1 MTRGADIIAVIILI
15 ALAIAVIVY
24 LLHWLYRRSSKEV
37 SFVRTGM
44 FGEKVIISGGAFVLP
59 IIHNITQVGMR
70 TLCIIIKRGGEKSL
84 ITSDRMRAELISEFY
99 VRVAPDKKAV
109 SIAAQTLGNRTLNP
123 EHLKEL
129 VQGRFVDALG
139 VVAARMTLDEIQEN
153 RGQYVKEVTKIAEES
168 IGHTGLELETVSLT
182 GLDQAPIEMF
192 NPSNTFDSQGLTRLT
207 EQIESRRK
215 KRNDI
220 QQETKVQIHN
230 KDLETIQKELE
241 IEKNKEFSR
250 FKQEREISNQKA
262 NERAETIKQKAEK
275 EREAEEA
282 EIRAEEEIEKAKI
295 SQGQVIEVEK
305 RLTET
310 RLIEEIEKRRREQNE
325 LEQNASLDIRQKNLD
340 TEIKIL
346 DLDKQS
352 EYARLEKQRLVDI
365 KKAQERAE
373 ILREQAERQ
382 RDAEEAQIISEEQIK
397 NAKIS
402 QQKNVDA
409 YRITAEKETR
419 LLDIEK
425 AKRLKIEEYQ
435 KELEVIDKSKS
446 VLKSKAEEEAARAK
460 AVEAE
465 EKANSTR
472 YIEKAQGIKQV
483 EVISAASKAEQ
494 DKYETLAAKLRYEID
509 AAGKK
514 ALNTAENLRSD
525 ASRRSALRL
534 KLADKIESIIRESV
548 KPMANIGDIK
558 ILDVSGLPGF
568 SGGNPEGGNAV
579 GSSGGKGDSTGR
591 GGNLA
596 DSVVNSALRYRAHQ
610 PFLDSLLKEIGMSPG
625 EISNIRNILGDYDN
639 PKKDFHMNFDKDPTK
654 PTKEIRS
661 VKKSK

>member
-44 FGEKVIISGGAFVLP
+44 FGEKVVISGGAFVLP

-70 TLCIIIKRGGEKSL
+70 TLSLTIKRSGDKSL
-84 ITSDRMRAELISEFY
+84 ITKDRMRAELVTEFY
-99 VRVAPDKKAV
+99 TKVPPEKKSV
-109 SIAAQTLGNRTLNP
+109 STAAQTLGNRTLDP
-123 EHLKEL
+123 EHLREV
-129 VQGRFVDALG
+129 VQGRFADALG
-139 VVAARMTLDEIQEN
+139 EVAANMTLDEIQEN
-153 RGQYVKEVTKIAEES
+153 RGQFVKEVTKIADES
-168 IGHTGLELETVSLT
+168 IGHTGLALETVSMIS
-182 GLDQAPIEMF
+182 LDQTPIEQF
-192 NPSNTFDSQGLTRLT
+192 NPANTFDSQGLTQLT
-207 EQIESRRK
+207 EQIEARKK

-220 QQETKVQIHN
+220 TQDTKISIEN
-230 KDLETIQKELE
+230 KNLETIQKELE
-241 IEKNKEFSR
+241 IKKNEEFSR
-250 FKQEREISNQKA
+250 YKQEREIAIQKA
-262 NERAETIKQKAEK
+262 NERTETIKQRSER

-282 EIRAEEEIEKAKI
+282 EIRSQEEIEVAKI
-295 SQGQVIEVEK
+295 SQNQVIEVER

-325 LEQNASLDIRQKNLD
+325 LEQNAALDIRQKNLD
-340 TEIKIL
+340 TEVKIL
-346 DLDKQS
+346 NLDKES

-373 ILREQAERQ
+373 IIREQSERQ

-409 YRITAEKETR
+409 YRIAAEKETR

-425 AKRLKIEEYQ
+425 AKRLKIEEHQ

-446 VLKSKAEEEAARAK
+446 VLKSKAEEESARAK

-494 DKYETLAAKLRYEID
+494 DKYVTLAAKLRYEID

-558 ILDVSGLPGF
+558 IIDVNGLPGF
-568 SGGNPEGGNAV
+568 SGGNPDGGNAV

-591 GGNLA
+591 SGNLA

-610 PFLDSLLKEIGMSPG
+610 PFLDSLLKEIGMNPG

-654 PTKEIRS
+654 S
-661 VKKSK
+661 VPSRKNPKK

>member
-44 FGEKVIISGGAFVLP
+44 FGEKVVISGGAFVLP

-70 TLCIIIKRGGEKSL
+70 TLSLTIKRSGDKSL
-84 ITSDRMRAELISEFY
+84 ITKDRMRAELVTEFY
-99 VRVAPDKKAV
+99 TKVPPDKKAV
-109 SIAAQTLGNRTLNP
+109 STAAQTLGNRTLDP
-123 EHLKEL
+123 EHLREV
-129 VQGRFVDALG
+129 VQGRFADALG
-139 VVAARMTLDEIQEN
+139 EVAANMTLDEIQEN
-153 RGQYVKEVTKIAEES
+153 RGQFVKEVTKIADES
-168 IGHTGLELETVSLT
+168 IGHTGLALETVSMIS
-182 GLDQAPIEMF
+182 LDQTPIEQF
-192 NPSNTFDSQGLTRLT
+192 NPANTFDSQGLTQLT
-207 EQIESRRK
+207 EQIESRKK

-220 QQETKVQIHN
+220 TQDTKISIEN
-230 KDLETIQKELE
+230 KNLETIQKELE
-241 IEKNKEFSR
+241 IKKNEEFSR
-250 FKQEREISNQKA
+250 YKQEREIAIQKA
-262 NERAETIKQKAEK
+262 NERTETIKQRSER

-282 EIRAEEEIEKAKI
+282 EIRSQEEIEVAKI
-295 SQGQVIEVEK
+295 SQNQVIEVER

-310 RLIEEIEKRRREQNE
+310 RLVEEIEKRRREQNE
-325 LEQNASLDIRQKNLD
+325 LEQNAALDIRQKNLD
-340 TEIKIL
+340 TEVKIL
-346 DLDKQS
+346 NLDKES
-352 EYARLEKQRLVDI
+352 EYARLEKQRSVDI

-373 ILREQAERQ
+373 IIKEQAERQ
-382 RDAEEAQIISEEQIK
+382 RDSEEAQIISEEQIK

-409 YRITAEKETR
+409 YRISAEKETR

-425 AKRLKIEEYQ
+425 AKRLKLEEHQ
-435 KELEVIDKSKS
+435 KELEIIDKSKA
-446 VLKSKAEEEAARAK
+446 VLKSKAEEEATRAK

-483 EVISAASKAEQ
+483 DVISAASKAEQ
-494 DKYETLAAKLRYEID
+494 DKYSTLAAKLRYEID

-558 ILDVSGLPGF
+558 IVDVNGLPGF
-568 SGGNPEGGNAV
+568 SGGNPDGGNAV

-591 GGNLA
+591 SGNLA

-610 PFLDSLLKEIGMSPG
+610 PFLDSLLKEIGMNPG

-654 PTKEIRS
+654 S
-661 VKKSK
+661 VASRKNPKK

>member
-1 MTRGADIIAVIILI
+1 MTRGADIIAAIILLALVI
-15 ALAIAVIVY
+15 AIIVY

-44 FGEKVIISGGAFVLP
+44 LGEKVVISGGAFVLP

-70 TLCIIIKRGGEKSL
+70 TLSINIKRSGEKSL
-84 ITSDRMRAELISEFY
+84 ITKDRMRAELVTEFFTK
-99 VRVAPDKKAV
+99 VPPEERAV
-109 SIAAQTLGNRTLNP
+109 GTAAQTLGNRTLDP
-123 EHLKEL
+123 EHLRE
-129 VQGRFVDALG
+129 VVAGRFADALG
-139 VVAARMTLDEIQEN
+139 EVAAKMTLDEIQEN
-153 RGQYVKEVTKIAEES
+153 RGQFVKEVTKIANES
-168 IGHTGLELETVSLT
+168 IGHTGLALETVSIIS
-182 GLDQAPIEMF
+182 LDQTPIEQF
-192 NPSNTFDSQGLTRLT
+192 NPANTFDSQGLTQLT
-207 EQIESRRK
+207 EQIESRKK

-220 QQETKVQIHN
+220 TQDTKISIEN
-230 KDLETIQKELE
+230 KNLETIQKELE
-241 IEKNKEFSR
+241 IKKNEEFSR
-250 FKQEREISNQKA
+250 YKQEREIAIQKA
-262 NERAETIKQKAEK
+262 NEKTETIKQRSER

-282 EIRAEEEIEKAKI
+282 EIRSQEEIEVAKI
-295 SQGQVIEVEK
+295 SQNQVIEVERK
-305 RLTET
+305 LTET

-325 LEQNASLDIRQKNLD
+325 LEQNAALDIRQKNLD
-340 TEIKIL
+340 TEVKIL
-346 DLDKQS
+346 NLDKES

-373 ILREQAERQ
+373 IIKEQAERQ
-382 RDAEEAQIISEEQIK
+382 RDSEEAQIISEEQIK

-425 AKRLKIEEYQ
+425 AKRLRIEEHQ

-446 VLKSKAEEEAARAK
+446 VLKSKAEEESARAK

-509 AAGKK
+509 ASGKK

-558 ILDVSGLPGF
+558 IVDVNGLPGF
-568 SGGNPEGGNAV
+568 SGGNPDGGNVV
-579 GSSGGKGDSTGR
+579 GSGSSNNDNPGR

-610 PFLDSLLKEIGMSPG
+610 PFLDSLLNEIGMNPG

-654 PTKEIRS
+654 S
-661 VKKSK
+661 VPSRKNPKK

>member
-44 FGEKVIISGGAFVLP
+44 FGEKVVISGGAFVLP

-70 TLCIIIKRGGEKSL
+70 TLSLTIKRSGDKSL
-84 ITSDRMRAELISEFY
+84 ITKDRMRAELVTEFY
-99 VRVAPDKKAV
+99 TKVPPEKKSV
-109 SIAAQTLGNRTLNP
+109 STAAQTLGNRTLDP
-123 EHLKEL
+123 EHLREV
-129 VQGRFVDALG
+129 VQGRFADALG
-139 VVAARMTLDEIQEN
+139 EVAANMTLDEIQEN
-153 RGQYVKEVTKIAEES
+153 RGQFVKEVTKIADES
-168 IGHTGLELETVSLT
+168 IGHTGLALETVSMIS
-182 GLDQAPIEMF
+182 LDQTPIEQF
-192 NPSNTFDSQGLTRLT
+192 NPANTFDSQGLTQLT
-207 EQIESRRK
+207 EQIEARKK

-220 QQETKVQIHN
+220 TQDTKISIEN
-230 KDLETIQKELE
+230 KNLETIQKELE
-241 IEKNKEFSR
+241 IKKNEEFSR
-250 FKQEREISNQKA
+250 YKQEREIAIQKA
-262 NERAETIKQKAEK
+262 NERTETIKQRSER

-282 EIRAEEEIEKAKI
+282 EIRSQEEIEVAKI
-295 SQGQVIEVEK
+295 SQNQVIEVEK

-325 LEQNASLDIRQKNLD
+325 LEQNAALDIRQKNLD
-340 TEIKIL
+340 TEVKIL
-346 DLDKQS
+346 NLDKES
-352 EYARLEKQRLVDI
+352 EYARLEKQRSVDI

-373 ILREQAERQ
+373 IIKEQAERQ
-382 RDAEEAQIISEEQIK
+382 RDSEEAQIISEEQIK

-409 YRITAEKETR
+409 YRISAEKETR

-425 AKRLKIEEYQ
+425 AKRIKLEEHQ
-435 KELEVIDKSKS
+435 KELEIIDKSKA
-446 VLKSKAEEEAARAK
+446 VLKSKAEEEATRAK

-483 EVISAASKAEQ
+483 DVISAASKAEQ
-494 DKYETLAAKLRYEID
+494 DKYSTLAAKLRYEID

-558 ILDVSGLPGF
+558 IVDVNGLPGF
-568 SGGNPEGGNAV
+568 SGGNPDGGNAV

-591 GGNLA
+591 SGNLA

-610 PFLDSLLKEIGMSPG
+610 PFLDSLLKEIGMNPG

-654 PTKEIRS
+654 S
-661 VKKSK
+661 VPSRKNPKK

>member
-15 ALAIAVIVY
+15 ALAIAIIVY

-44 FGEKVIISGGAFVLP
+44 FGEKVVISGGAFVLP

-70 TLCIIIKRGGEKSL
+70 TLSLTIKRSGDKSL
-84 ITSDRMRAELISEFY
+84 ITKDRMRAELVTEFFTK
-99 VRVAPDKKAV
+99 VPPEKKAV
-109 SIAAQTLGNRTLNP
+109 STAAQTLGNRTLDP
-123 EHLKEL
+123 EHLREV
-129 VQGRFVDALG
+129 VQGRFADALG
-139 VVAARMTLDEIQEN
+139 EVAAKMSLDEIQEN
-153 RGQYVKEVTKIAEES
+153 RGQFVKEVTKIADES
-168 IGHTGLELETVSLT
+168 IGHTGLALETVSMIS
-182 GLDQAPIEMF
+182 LDQTPIEQF
-192 NPSNTFDSQGLTRLT
+192 NPANTFDSQGLTQLT
-207 EQIESRRK
+207 EQIEARKK

-220 QQETKVQIHN
+220 TQDTKISIEN
-230 KDLETIQKELE
+230 KNLETIQKELE
-241 IEKNKEFSR
+241 IKKNEEFSR
-250 FKQEREISNQKA
+250 YKQEREIAIQKA
-262 NERAETIKQKAEK
+262 NEKTETIKQRSER

-282 EIRAEEEIEKAKI
+282 EIRSQEEIEVAKI
-295 SQGQVIEVEK
+295 SQNQVIEVEK

-325 LEQNASLDIRQKNLD
+325 LEQNAALDIRQKNLD
-340 TEIKIL
+340 TEVKIL
-346 DLDKQS
+346 NLDKES

-373 ILREQAERQ
+373 IIKEQAERQ
-382 RDAEEAQIISEEQIK
+382 RDSEEAQIISEEQIK

-409 YRITAEKETR
+409 YRISAEKETR

-425 AKRLKIEEYQ
+425 AKRLKLEEHQ
-435 KELEVIDKSKS
+435 KELEIIDKSKT
-446 VLKSKAEEEAARAK
+446 VLKSKAEEEVTRAK
-460 AVEAE
+460 AIEAE

-483 EVISAASKAEQ
+483 DVISAASKAEQ
-494 DKYETLAAKLRYEID
+494 DKYSTLAAKLRYEID

-558 ILDVSGLPGF
+558 IVDVNGLPGF
-568 SGGNPEGGNAV
+568 SGGISDGGNAA
-579 GSSGGKGDSTGR
+579 GSGGGKDDNTGR
-591 GGNLA
+591 SGNLA

-610 PFLDSLLKEIGMSPG
+610 PFLDSLLKEIGMNPG

-654 PTKEIRS
+654 S
-661 VKKSK
+661 VPSRKNPKK

>member
-44 FGEKVIISGGAFVLP
+44 FGEKVVISGGAFVLP

-70 TLCIIIKRGGEKSL
+70 TLSLTIKRSGDKSL
-84 ITSDRMRAELISEFY
+84 ITKDRMRAELVTEFY
-99 VRVAPDKKAV
+99 TKVPPDKKAV
-109 SIAAQTLGNRTLNP
+109 STAAQTLGNRTLDP
-123 EHLKEL
+123 EHLREV
-129 VQGRFVDALG
+129 VQGRFADALG
-139 VVAARMTLDEIQEN
+139 EVAAKMTLDEIQEN
-153 RGQYVKEVTKIAEES
+153 RGQFVKEVTKIADES
-168 IGHTGLELETVSLT
+168 IGHTGLALETVSLIS
-182 GLDQAPIEMF
+182 LDQTPIEQF
-192 NPSNTFDSQGLTRLT
+192 NPANTFDSQGLTQLT
-207 EQIESRRK
+207 EQIEARKK

-220 QQETKVQIHN
+220 TQDTKISIEN
-230 KDLETIQKELE
+230 KNLETIQKELE
-241 IEKNKEFSR
+241 IKKNEEFSR
-250 FKQEREISNQKA
+250 YKQEREIAIQKA
-262 NERAETIKQKAEK
+262 NERTETIKQRAVR

-282 EIRAEEEIEKAKI
+282 EIRSQEEIEVAKI
-295 SQGQVIEVEK
+295 SQNQVIEVER

-325 LEQNASLDIRQKNLD
+325 LEQNATLDIRQKNLD

-373 ILREQAERQ
+373 IIREQSERQ

-409 YRITAEKETR
+409 YRIAAEKETR

-425 AKRLKIEEYQ
+425 AKRLKIEEHQ

-446 VLKSKAEEEAARAK
+446 VLKSKAEEESARAK
-460 AVEAE
+460 AIEAE

-494 DKYETLAAKLRYEID
+494 DKYVTLAAKLRYEID

-558 ILDVSGLPGF
+558 IIDVNGLPGF
-568 SGGNPEGGNAV
+568 SGGNPDGGNAV
-579 GSSGGKGDSTGR
+579 GSSEGKGDSTGR
-591 GGNLA
+591 SGNLA

-610 PFLDSLLKEIGMSPG
+610 PFLDSLLNEIGMNPG

-654 PTKEIRS
+654 S
-661 VKKSK
+661 VPSRKNPKK

>member
-70 TLCIIIKRGGEKSL
+70 TLSLTIKRSGDKSL
-84 ITSDRMRAELISEFY
+84 ITKDRMRAELVTEFY
-99 VRVAPDKKAV
+99 TKVPPDKKAV
-109 SIAAQTLGNRTLNP
+109 STAAQTLGNRTLDP
-123 EHLKEL
+123 EHLREV
-129 VQGRFVDALG
+129 VQGRFADALG
-139 VVAARMTLDEIQEN
+139 EVAANMTLDEIQEN
-153 RGQYVKEVTKIAEES
+153 RGQFVKEVTKIADES
-168 IGHTGLELETVSLT
+168 IGHTGLALETVSMIS
-182 GLDQAPIEMF
+182 LDQTPIEQF
-192 NPSNTFDSQGLTRLT
+192 NPANTFDSQGLTQLT
-207 EQIESRRK
+207 EQIEARKK

-220 QQETKVQIHN
+220 TQDTRISIEN
-230 KDLETIQKELE
+230 KNLETIQKELE
-241 IEKNKEFSR
+241 IKKNEEFSR
-250 FKQEREISNQKA
+250 YKQEREIAIQKA
-262 NERAETIKQKAEK
+262 NERTETIKQRAER

-282 EIRAEEEIEKAKI
+282 EIRSQEEIEVAKI
-295 SQGQVIEVEK
+295 SQNQVIEVERK
-305 RLTET
+305 LTET
-310 RLIEEIEKRRREQNE
+310 RLIDEIEKRRREQNE
-325 LEQNASLDIRQKNLD
+325 LEQNAALEIRQKNLD
-340 TEIKIL
+340 TEVKIL
-346 DLDKQS
+346 NLDKES

-373 ILREQAERQ
+373 IIKEQSERQ
-382 RDAEEAQIISEEQIK
+382 RDSEEAQIISEEQIK

-409 YRITAEKETR
+409 YRIAAEKETR

-425 AKRLKIEEYQ
+425 AKRLKLEEHQ
-435 KELEVIDKSKS
+435 KELEIIDKSKA
-446 VLKSKAEEEAARAK
+446 VLKSKAEEEVARAK

-483 EVISAASKAEQ
+483 DVISAASKAEQ
-494 DKYETLAAKLRYEID
+494 DKYSTLAAKLRYEID

-558 ILDVSGLPGF
+558 IVDVNGLPGF
-568 SGGNPEGGNAV
+568 SGGNPDGGNAV
-579 GSSGGKGDSTGR
+579 GSSGGKGDSAGR
-591 GGNLA
+591 SGNLA

-610 PFLDSLLKEIGMSPG
+610 PFLDSLLKEIGMNPG

-654 PTKEIRS
+654 S
-661 VKKSK
+661 VPSRKNPKK

>member
-1 MTRGADIIAVIILI
+1 MTQGADIIATIILI
-15 ALAIAVIVY
+15 ALAIAIIVY
-24 LLHWLYRRSSKEV
+24 LLHWLYRRSSKEI

-44 FGEKVIISGGAFVLP
+44 FGEKVVISGGAFVLP
-59 IIHNITQVGMR
+59 IIHNITQVGMS
-70 TLCIIIKRGGEKSL
+70 TLCIIVKRSGDKAL
-84 ITSDRMRAELISEFY
+84 ITSDRMRAEILAEFY
-99 VRVAPDKKAV
+99 VRVAPDKKSVA
-109 SIAAQTLGNRTLNP
+109 IAAQTLGNRTLDP

-129 VQGRFVDALG
+129 VQGRFVDALSII
-139 VVAARMTLDEIQEN
+139 AATMTIDEIQEN
-153 RGQYVKEVTKIAEES
+153 RGKYVKEVTNIAEES

-182 GLDQAPIEMF
+182 GLDQAPIELF

-207 EQIESRRK
+207 EQIEARRK

-220 QQETKVQIHN
+220 KQDTKIQIEN

-241 IEKNKEFSR
+241 IQKDKEFAKY
-250 FKQEREISNQKA
+250 KQEREISNQKSLEKTETVKIKA
-262 NERAETIKQKAEK
+262 QNEI
-275 EREAEEA
+275 EAEEA
-282 EIRAEEEIEKAKI
+282 EIKAAEEIEKAKI
-295 SQGQVIEVEK
+295 SQAQVIEVEK

-310 RLIEEIEKRRREQNE
+310 RLIEEIERRRKEQNE
-325 LEQNASLDIRQKNLD
+325 LEQSASLSIREKNLE

-373 ILREQAERQ
+373 IVKEQSERN
-382 RDAEEAQIISEEQIK
+382 RDAEEAQIISEEQVK

-402 QQKNVDA
+402 QQKNIDS
-409 YRITAEKETR
+409 YRITAERETR

-425 AKRLKIEEYQ
+425 AKRIKLEEHQ
-435 KELEVIDKSKS
+435 KELEIIDKSKT
-446 VLKSKAEEEAARAK
+446 VLKSKAEEEATRAK
-460 AVEAE
+460 VLEAE
-465 EKANSTR
+465 EKAQSAKF
-472 YIEKAQGIKQV
+472 IEKAEGIKQV

-494 DKYETLAAKLRYEID
+494 DRFATLATKLRYEID

-534 KLADKIESIIRESV
+534 KLAEKIEDIIRESV

-558 ILDVSGLPGF
+558 IVDVNGLPGF
-568 SGGNPEGGNAV
+568 SGGV
-579 GSSGGKGDSTGR
+579 SGGGSGSGDLISTGGGR
-591 GGNLA
+591 DGNLA

-610 PFLDSLLKEIGMSPG
+610 PFLDSLLKEIGMNPG
-625 EISNIRNILGDYDN
+625 EISNIRNILGDYEN

-654 PTKEIRS
+654 N
-661 VKKSK
+661 SKPKNSKT

>member
-70 TLCIIIKRGGEKSL
+70 TLSLTIKRSGDKSL
-84 ITSDRMRAELISEFY
+84 ITKDRMRAELVTEFY
-99 VRVAPDKKAV
+99 TKVPPDKKAV
-109 SIAAQTLGNRTLNP
+109 STAAQTLGNRTLDP
-123 EHLKEL
+123 EHLREV
-129 VQGRFVDALG
+129 VQGRFADALG
-139 VVAARMTLDEIQEN
+139 EVAAKMTLDEIQEN
-153 RGQYVKEVTKIAEES
+153 RGQFVKEVTKIADES
-168 IGHTGLELETVSLT
+168 IGHTGLALETVSLIS
-182 GLDQAPIEMF
+182 LDQTPIEQF
-192 NPSNTFDSQGLTRLT
+192 NPANTFDSQGLTQLT
-207 EQIESRRK
+207 EQIEARKK

-220 QQETKVQIHN
+220 TQDTKISIEN
-230 KDLETIQKELE
+230 KNLETIQKELE
-241 IEKNKEFSR
+241 IKKNEEFSR
-250 FKQEREISNQKA
+250 YKQEREIAIQKA
-262 NERAETIKQKAEK
+262 NERTETIKQRSER

-282 EIRAEEEIEKAKI
+282 EIRSQEEIEVAKI
-295 SQGQVIEVEK
+295 SQNQVIEVEK

-325 LEQNASLDIRQKNLD
+325 LEQNAALDIRQKNLD
-340 TEIKIL
+340 TEVKIL
-346 DLDKQS
+346 NLDKES
-352 EYARLEKQRLVDI
+352 EFARLEKQRLVDI

-373 ILREQAERQ
+373 IIKEQAERQ
-382 RDAEEAQIISEEQIK
+382 RDSEEAQIISEEQIK

-409 YRITAEKETR
+409 YRISAEKETR

-425 AKRLKIEEYQ
+425 AKRLKLEEHQ
-435 KELEVIDKSKS
+435 KELEIIDKSKA
-446 VLKSKAEEEAARAK
+446 VLKSKAEEEATRAK
-460 AVEAE
+460 TVEAE

-483 EVISAASKAEQ
+483 DVISAASKAEQ
-494 DKYETLAAKLRYEID
+494 DKYLTLAAKLRYEID

-514 ALNTAENLRSD
+514 ALNTAENIRSD

-558 ILDVSGLPGF
+558 IVDVNGLPGF
-568 SGGNPEGGNAV
+568 SGGNPDGGNAV

-591 GGNLA
+591 SGNLA

-610 PFLDSLLKEIGMSPG
+610 PFLDSLLNEIGMKPG

-654 PTKEIRS
+654 S
-661 VKKSK
+661 VPSRKKP